1 MLVRIPR
8 DGAVIFDLDGTL
20 VDSMAVVERH
30 WTGWA
35 LGHGLDSVGVLK
47 VVHGRPSIQSMRMF
61 RPQTTLEES
70 RGLDQREAADLKG
83 LARISGAHEAV
94 QSCIRQKI
102 RWAIVTSGTV
112 EMASRRLQVTGF
124 PTPE

>member
-30 WTGWA
+30 WTAWA
-35 LGHGLDSVGVLK
+35 LEHKLDPAEVLK

-70 RGLDQREAADLKG
+70 RALDHREATDVEG
-83 LARISGAHEAV
+83 LASIPGAHEAV
-94 QSCIRQKI
+94 ENCIRQKI
-102 RWAIVTSGTV
+102 H
-112 EMASRRLQVTGF
+112 
-124 PTPE
+124 